1 MWPFPFSLLSIKKKR
16 KNMTQEYKR
25 SNISRQ
31 PFRNRNNLRNNPYA
45 ICISCDRIVSY
56 EILLKLLN

>member
-16 KNMTQEYKR
+16 KNMTQEYER

-31 PFRNRNNLRNNPYA
+31 PFRNRNNLRNNPYVYLV
-45 ICISCDRIVSY
+45 IELCSMKSC
-56 EILLKLLN
+56 